1 MKTKVNPLKL
11 NGTRFNTQ
19 AHKEQGRYVK
29 HYYFSNGLGASVA
42 LHDGTYGGQHGYF
55 ELAILK
61 YEHGTDPYTT
71 NEIIYDTAINHDLGC
86 IDVNSWLDFSE
97 VADMLQRIRN
107 YNTGEYFYNERTN

>member
-11 NGTRFNTQ
+11 NSTRFNTQ

-29 HYYFSNGLGASVA
+29 HYYFSNGLGASIA

-61 YEHGTDPYTT
+61 YQHGTDPYTT
-71 NEIIYDTAINHDLGC
+71 NKIIYDTQINHDLGC
-86 IDVNSWLDFSE
+86 VDVIGWLDFHE
-97 VADMLQRIRN
+97 VASKLQEIRN
-107 YNTGEYFYNERTN
+107 YNTGDYNYDAK

>member
-61 YEHGTDPYTT
+61 YQHGTDPYTT
-71 NEIIYDTAINHDLGC
+71 NEIIYDTTINHDLGC
-86 IDVNSWLDFSE
+86 VDVIGWLDFHE
-97 VADMLQRIRN
+97 VASKLQEIRN
-107 YNTGEYFYNERTN
+107 YNTGDYNYNVK